1 MIFRMLQLLYLLAL
15 HFVYITGH
23 ASLAT
28 EDSKIWSVCVNGSC
42 NDGDSVNNVVYY
54 DNEFV
59 WIKTCFCLYYDHEQN
74 KTILGNCMLTCFY
87 VHFHEL
93 GRNYYKTERVSKE
106 NGSQL
111 NEKVCG
117 ISFAHVD
124 MHREGRFCGRCKEGY
139 GLAVY
144 SYHYKSC
151 IPCSDSSYKNW
162 LLYFTVALLPLT
174 VFYFLVVILKLN
186 VTSSRFNGI
195 VFILQC
201 VSSSMQLRMLDAW
214 VYGTP
219 SIFRI
224 LFQIVSVFMGMINL
238 DFFRTIYPYFCLHP
252 KLSILHVVVLDYVVA
267 LYPFLLILVTYIL
280 VTMYDNNYRVIT
292 MAWKPFK
299 WCLNHYHGHVQPKS
313 SLVEV
318 FATFILLSNVKIL
331 GVSFDLLTPTRSW
344 DASGATL
351 DKWYLYYDSNIE
363 YFSPQHLPF
372 ALLGL
377 AMGVIFFLLPS
388 LLLVCYPCRCFQHCL
403 SLTGYNFRALRI
415 FMDAFQGS
423 YKTEPRD
430 LRQFSSLY
438 LLLRF
443 LLLSSTSAFLSV
455 AYTTFCGVVI
465 LLSTIIF
472 AIFQPYKNSLHNK
485 FDLVSL
491 LLLSLLFISL
501 TDFSNSIYVN
511 WQYYNLSIAFFIGSV
526 VLICVHCIVFFF
538 YHCKSRMIFKVLRKR
553 PSEDVGAGLSE
564 SMDIRNAKPQ
574 TPLLSSRL
582 LDPVN

>member
-1 MIFRMLQLLYLLAL
+1 MFLLTHYPQKHSKMLQLLHLVTLQFAL
-15 HFVYITGH
+15 FTGY

-28 EDSKIWSVCVNGSC
+28 EDVKIWSVYVNGSYQ
-42 NDGDSVNNVVYY
+42 DGDSVNDVVYCDDEY
-54 DNEFV
+54 V
-59 WIKTCFCLYYDHEQN
+59 WIKTCFCLYYDHNLN
-74 KTILGNCMLTCFY
+74 KTILGNCMSTCFY
-87 VHFHEL
+87 VHFHQL
-93 GRNYYKTERVSKE
+93 GRSYYQTERVSKE

-124 MHREGRFCGRCKEGY
+124 MHREGRFCGQSKEGY

-144 SYHYKSC
+144 SYHYMSC
-151 IPCSDSSYKNW
+151 IPCSDYSYKNW

-201 VSSSMQLRMLDAW
+201 ITSSILVRMIDSMVAKNPRFF
-214 VYGTP
+214 
-219 SIFRI
+219 SI
-224 LFQIVSVFMGMINL
+224 LFQIVTVFMGMINL
-238 DFFRTIYPYFCLHP
+238 DFFRTIYPSFCLHP
-252 KLSILHVVVLDYVVA
+252 KLSILHVVALDYVVA

-280 VTMYDNNYRVIT
+280 VTMYDNNYRIIT

-377 AMGVIFFLLPS
+377 VMGVIFFLLPS
-388 LLLVCYPCRCFQHCL
+388 LLLVCYPCHCFQHCL
-403 SLTGYNFRALRI
+403 SLTGYNFHALRI

-443 LLLSSTSAFLSV
+443 LVLCTLSGLYIS
-455 AYTTFCGVVI
+455 FCGVII
-465 LLSTIIF
+465 LASTLLF
-472 AIFQPYKNSLHNK
+472 TIFQPYKNSLHNK
-485 FDLVSL
+485 FDIVSL
-491 LLLSLLFISL
+491 LLLSLLCFSFSSFI
-501 TDFSNSIYVN
+501 NIVYVS
-511 WQYYNLSIAFFIGSV
+511 WQQYYLSMVFLLGSV
-526 VLICVHCIVFFF
+526 ALICVHCGIVFF
-538 YHCKSRMIFKVLRKR
+538 YHCKPQVILKLLRKITE
-553 PSEDVGAGLSE
+553 P
-564 SMDIRNAKPQ
+564 MDRRNDGVVPGPQ

-582 LDPVN
+582 LDPIN